1 MKYRSI
7 PRTDLEVSLI
17 GLGTMTWGEQNT
29 EAEGHEQMDYA
40 IGEGVNLFDV
50 AEMYPV
56 PPRAETCHETERI
69 IGTWFAS
76 RPGAREKVI
85 LATKVVGPGPHVSH
99 IRGGEA
105 RLDRVN
111 IEAAVEGSLRRLQTD
126 HIDLYQLHWP
136 DRPVPIFGGRD
147 YEEPEPPVDSVPIE
161 ETLAVLHDLQA
172 AGKVRYFGLSNETSW
187 GAMKFLQ
194 IAEARGLPRIA
205 TIQNSYNLIN
215 RTFDGGLSEICHREE
230 VRLLAYSPLAFGRL
244 SGKYRGGARPE
255 GARCTLWER
264 FARYNGENADAAI
277 EAYCD
282 IATGAG
288 LDPAQMALAWIN
300 QRPHVASN
308 LIGATTMDQ
317 LRSNI
322 ASIDLTLSP
331 DVLSAIE
338 AVHRRIPNPC
348 P

>member
-1 MKYRSI
+1 MKYRSL

-40 IGEGVNLFDV
+40 VEQGINLFDV

-76 RPGAREKVI
+76 RPGAREKVV
-85 LATKVVGPGPHVSH
+85 LATKVVGPGPHVNH
-99 IRGGEA
+99 IRDGDT
-105 RLDRVN
+105 RLNRKN
-111 IEAAVEGSLRRLQTD
+111 IEEAIEVSLRRLQTD

-147 YEEPEPPVDSVPIE
+147 FVEPESHDWTPIE
-161 ETLAVLHDLQA
+161 ETLSVLQDLKDS
-172 AGKVRYFGLSNETSW
+172 GKVRYFGLSNETPW
-187 GAMKFLQ
+187 GTMKFLQ
-194 IAEARGLPRIA
+194 IAEQEGLPRIV
-205 TIQNSYNLIN
+205 TIQNSYSLIN
-215 RTFDGGLSEICHREE
+215 RCFDGGLSEICHRED

-244 SGKYRGGARPE
+244 SGKYRHGQRPD

-264 FARYNGENADAAI
+264 FARYNGPNADAAI
-277 EAYCD
+277 EEYCL
-282 IATGAG
+282 IAEEAG

-300 QRPHVASN
+300 QRPHVGSN
-308 LIGATTMDQ
+308 LIGATTMAQ
-317 LRSNI
+317 LESNI
-322 ASIDLTLSP
+322 ASVDLELSQ
-331 DVLSAIE
+331 DVLAAID
-338 AVHRRIPNPC
+338 AVHHRIPNPC

>member
-1 MKYRSI
+1 MIYRQI
-7 PRTDLEVSLI
+7 PRTDLNVSLI

-40 IGEGVNLFDV
+40 LERGVNFFDV

-76 RPGAREKVI
+76 RPGSRDKVS
-85 LATKVVGPGPHVSH
+85 LATKVAGPGAHVRH
-99 IRGGEA
+99 IRDGQA
-105 RLDRVN
+105 KLDRAN

-126 HIDLYQLHWP
+126 RIDLYQLHWP
-136 DRPVPIFGGRD
+136 DRPVPLFGGRD
-147 YEEPEPPVDSVPIE
+147 YEEPDPSVESVPIA
-161 ETLAVLHDLQA
+161 ETLAVLHDLVK
-172 AGKVRYFGLSNETSW
+172 AGKVRYVGLSNETPW

-194 IAEARGLPRIA
+194 LAEQLGYPRMV
-205 TIQNSYNLIN
+205 TIQNSYNLLN
-215 RTFDGGLSEICHREE
+215 RTFDGGLSEVCHRED

-244 SGKYRGGARPE
+244 SGKYLEGRRPE

-264 FARYNGENADAAI
+264 FSRYSGVNSDAAI
-277 EAYCD
+277 TEYCRV
-282 IATGAG
+282 AREAG

-300 QRPHVASN
+300 GRPHVASN
-308 LIGATTMDQ
+308 LVGATTMAQ
-317 LRSNI
+317 LKANI
-322 ASIDLTLSP
+322 DSIDLSLSE
-331 DVLSAIE
+331 DVRAAIE
-338 AVHRRIPNPC
+338 DVHRRIPNPC